1 MTKNRC
7 LLLLAAL
14 AFAATGGCAMQCDG
28 GFVHDGMAFGGART
42 SASEAPASA
51 AKAPAVEA
59 LTAEQP
65 DAGPTAGKLQES
77 RKIIYKGSLEMVVGD
92 VDDSLRRTE
101 QLATEMGGYLQSLG
115 RDCIEIHVASQ
126 NFHKSIEAVERL
138 GTVVNREISAKN
150 VTDEYF
156 DMQIRLKSAKAMQ
169 DRLIALL
176 ASAATVK
183 EALEVERELNRTRA
197 EIERM
202 EGQLADLDKQV
213 AYSTLSVHF
222 QTASPTVV
230 GTSMQPNLP
239 FLWLHQLGLN
249 RLLAVEAQN

>member
-1 MTKNRC
+1 MSKNRC

-14 AFAATGGCAMQCDG
+14 AFTATGGCAMQSDG
-28 GFVHDGMAFGGART
+28 RFTHGGLALAGT
-42 SASEAPASA
+42 PSEAAVNA
-51 AKAPAVEA
+51 AKAPSDLA
-59 LTAEQP
+59 LTGEQP
-65 DAGPTAGKLQES
+65 ETSPTAGKLQES
-77 RKIIYKGSLEMVVGD
+77 RKLIYKGNFEIVVGD
-92 VDDSLRRTE
+92 VNDSLRRTQ

-115 RDCIEIHVASQ
+115 RDCIEIHVAAQ
-126 NFHKSIEAVERL
+126 NFQKSVAAIEKL

-176 ASAATVK
+176 AKAVTVK

-197 EIERM
+197 DIERL

-213 AYSTLSVHF
+213 AYSTLSIHF
-222 QTASPTVV
+222 QTTSPTVA
-230 GTSMQPNLP
+230 GTSLEPSLP

-249 RLLAVEAQN
+249 QLLAVDAQN